1 MEEIICGVDAFV
13 PTKVICVG
21 RNFADHAKEMGGS
34 APPKEPVIFLKPNSS
49 ISFTPESV
57 YIPEELG
64 LLHHEV
70 ELCALVGSRGKGLD
84 DDRAKAGII
93 GYAVGIDFTLRDMQ
107 SEAKGRGWP
116 WTISKGFDSSCV
128 MGSFVPSSDVGE
140 IEGRGISLSVNGKS
154 RQEGN
159 VSDMIFKPA
168 RIISFVSQFMTVERG
183 DVIMCGTPAGVGEVN
198 DGDRIVAAVEGLPK
212 IDFVVNRK

>member
-1 MEEIICGVDAFV
+1 MEEIICGVDAYV

-21 RNFADHAKEMGGS
+21 RNFADHAKEMGGG
-34 APPKEPVIFLKPNSS
+34 APPREPVIFLKPNSS
-49 ISFTPESV
+49 ISFIPDSV
-57 YIPEELG
+57 HIPEELG

-70 ELCALVGSRGKGLD
+70 ELCALVGHRVKGVD
-84 DDRAKAGII
+84 DEGAKAGII

-128 MGSFVPSSDVGE
+128 IGRFLPKAEVGDV
-140 IEGRGISLSVNGKS
+140 EGRAISLSVNGKA

-159 VSDMIFKPA
+159 ASDMIFGPE
-168 RIISFVSQFMTVERG
+168 RILGFVSRFMTVERG

-198 DGDRIVAAVEGLPK
+198 DGDRIAASVEGLPK
-212 IDFVVNRK
+212 LDFVVRRK